1 VGSLAT
7 VILAAGKGKRMK
19 SELAKVLHPV
29 CGRPMVS
36 YVIQTAKKL
45 GSHQVIVVVGYQ
57 RERVVQ
63 ALLGEGVEFAVQA
76 EQLGTAH
83 ALLQASRVLEEFQG
97 ELLVLS
103 GDTPLLSEQTVSRL
117 LGQHRESGAMATV
130 LTAILEDPFGYGR
143 VLRTPENMLEA
154 IVEEK
159 DASEEQRAIKEINTG
174 TYCFQAPSI
183 FGILSQIGRDNRQDE
198 FYLTDA
204 IAILRLRGLPV
215 AAVVAENSWETLG
228 VNSVDQLLA
237 AEKIMARQKEPK
249 N

>member
-19 SELAKVLHPV
+19 SDLAKVLHPV

-45 GSHQVIVVVGYQ
+45 GSHQIIVVVGYQ

-63 ALLGEGVEFAVQA
+63 ALQGEGVEFAVQV

-83 ALLQASRVLEEFQG
+83 ALLQSSQALADFHG

-117 LGQHRESGAMATV
+117 LDQHRDSGAVATV
-130 LTAILEDPFGYGR
+130 LTAILEDPYGYGR
-143 VLRTPENMLEA
+143 VLRTGENMLEA

-159 DASEEQRAIKEINTG
+159 DASEEQRAIQEINTG
-174 TYCFQAPSI
+174 TYCFRAPSI

-237 AEKIMARQKEPK
+237 AEKIMAVHKELK